1 MSCER
6 VLPQVLPDSDRVEER
21 HHLHLE
27 PVPRAP
33 SLARRFVR
41 EHAPSLPGE
50 TADALLLL
58 TSELVSN
65 AVLHARTAI
74 EVALVVAEHSLV
86 VTVHDLDLASPLQEP
101 YADREGGWGTNL
113 VSALAQ
119 SWSTAPHA
127 DGGGKTVWF
136 RLLRDEAPDVLD
148 GVAARAD
155 ADRRDR

>member
-6 VLPQVLPDSDRVEER
+6 VLPGVLPADDAVEVR

-33 SLARRFVR
+33 GAARRFVR
-41 EHAPSLPGE
+41 EHAPDLPAE
-50 TADALLLL
+50 TGDALLLL

-65 AVLHARTAI
+65 AVLHARTEL
-74 EVALVVAEHSLV
+74 EVGLVVAEHSV
-86 VTVHDLDLASPLQEP
+86 VVVVHDLDLASRLQEP
-101 YADREGGWGTNL
+101 YAEREGGWGTNL

-119 SWSTAPHA
+119 SWSSAPHA
-127 DGGGKTVWF
+127 EGGKSVWF
-136 RLLRDEAPDVLD
+136 RLLREEAPHVLD
-148 GVAARAD
+148 GAAARDD

>member
-6 VLPQVLPDSDRVEER
+6 VLRDVLPPSDVVEDS

-33 SLARRFVR
+33 GAARRFVR
-41 EHAPSLPGE
+41 EHAPALPQD
-50 TADALLLL
+50 TVDTLLLL

-65 AVLHARTAI
+65 AVLHARTQI
-74 EVALVVAEHSLV
+74 EVGLLVARDSVV

-113 VSALAQ
+113 VSALAE

-127 DGGGKTVWF
+127 DGGKTVWF
-136 RLLRDEAPDVLD
+136 RLLRDAVPHVHD
-148 GVAARAD
+148 GAAARAD